1 MIIFRLPIRGEYD
14 SITRPVSLGILKDIK
29 DTLYLNPDIRTK
41 LYNQIEDFH
50 TMYQTGP
57 LGLTENAP
65 KMEEIKF
72 SVEEETNTETL
83 ITTSTNYIDYKPIL
97 HDTDV
102 NAYIKPIYV
111 ETIIKFSIKY
121 KSRSKTNVT
130 NFINMLRLSAA
141 ETNFLKFHNIEYM
154 FYLQPEI
161 LELFL
166 DISRLKHN
174 VTKDNTNYE
183 DYLIKFSDGRLS
195 IVGGLDGNTAN
206 MNIVAKEKQRDVVG
220 YFESD
225 MIETKGE
232 YNSEENNWIAD
243 FTYTLKYNKPTALV
257 IGYPVL
263 IYNQLL
269 PEKYIIMQDN
279 LGDSGKLNY
288 KTTYTNSWFSPFHNT
303 NILNKEL
310 NKLNFKGTF
319 LNIPNFDN
327 FIPHVKIPYYTS
339 VFSVLVAISEDDRR
353 SLLNL
358 KDLSDYQL
366 NQDILNCLLNGEWK
380 YICQRYKSMF
390 YLTLYE
396 NDKLMLDGILDID
409 ADLNV
414 FATIDLDLT
423 KTYRVVFNIL
433 TDLSAADKSIMDR
446 MKHCN
451 KVYLTMLQ
459 ALSIK
464 PGKEG
469 IPLSKPDKITLYR
482 VSGSNAIPYTVM
494 IGTILAFPNKD
505 QR

>member
-1 MIIFRLPIRGEYD
+1 MIIFRLPIRGIYE
-14 SITRPVSLGILKDIK
+14 SITRPVSLSILKDIK
-29 DTLYLNPDIRTK
+29 DVLYLNPDIRTK

-50 TMYQTGP
+50 TMYQSGP

-65 KMEEIKF
+65 KLEEIKF
-72 SVEEETNTETL
+72 SVVEETNTDTL

-97 HDTDV
+97 HDKDV

-111 ETIIKFSIKY
+111 ESIIKFSIKY
-121 KSRSKTNVT
+121 KSRSKSNVT
-130 NFINMLRLSAA
+130 NFINMLRLSVA

-154 FYLQPEI
+154 FYLHPEI

-174 VTKDNTNYE
+174 VTKDNTTYE
-183 DYLIKFSDGRLS
+183 DYLIKHSDGRLS
-195 IVGGLDGNTAN
+195 IVGGLDGNVSN
-206 MNIVAKEKQRDVVG
+206 MNIVAKEKQRDVMG

-225 MIETKGE
+225 IIEVKEE
-232 YNSEENNWIAD
+232 YDSNENIWIAD

-257 IGYPVL
+257 IGYPIL

-269 PEKYIIMQDN
+269 PEKYIVMQDN

-288 KTTYTNSWFSPFHNT
+288 QTTYTNNWFSPFHNT
-303 NILNKEL
+303 NVLNKEL
-310 NKLNFKGTF
+310 NKLNFKGKF
-319 LNIPNFDN
+319 LNIPSFDS
-327 FIPHVKIPYYTS
+327 FIPKVNIPYYVA
-339 VFSVLVAISEDDRR
+339 VFSVLVSISEDDRR

-358 KDLSDYQL
+358 KDLMDYQL
-366 NQDILNCLLNGEWK
+366 NQDIINCLLNGEWK
-380 YICQRYKSMF
+380 YISKRYKSVF

-396 NDKLMLDGILDID
+396 NDKLMPDGILDID

-433 TDLSAADKSIMDR
+433 TDLSAGDKAILDR
-446 MKHCN
+446 MKHCT
-451 KVYLTMLQ
+451 KIYGTMLQ

-464 PGKEG
+464 VGKDG
-469 IPLSKPDKITLYR
+469 LPLGKPDKIMLYN
-482 VSGSNAIPYTVM
+482 SKGSNAVPYTVM
-494 IGTILAFPNKD
+494 IGTILAFAKKD
-505 QR
+505 I

>member
-65 KMEEIKF
+65 KLEEIKF
-72 SVEEETNTETL
+72 SVTEETNTETL
-83 ITTSTNYIDYKPIL
+83 ITTSTNYIDYKPVL

-111 ETIIKFSIKY
+111 ESIIKFSIKY
-121 KSRSKTNVT
+121 KSRSRTNVG

-141 ETNFLKFHNIEYM
+141 ETNFSKFHNIEYT
-154 FYLQPEI
+154 FYLPPEI

-183 DYLIKFSDGRLS
+183 DYLIKYSDGRLS
-195 IVGGLDGNTAN
+195 IVGGLDGNTNN
-206 MNIVAKEKQRDVVG
+206 MNIVVKEKQRDVIG

-225 MIETKGE
+225 IIEVKEE
-232 YNSEENNWIAD
+232 YDSNENIWIAD

-257 IGYPVL
+257 ISYPVL

-269 PEKYIIMQDN
+269 PEKYIVMQDN
-279 LGDSGKLNY
+279 LGDSGKMNY
-288 KTTYTNSWFSPFHNT
+288 PTTYMGNMFSPFHNT

-310 NKLNFKGTF
+310 NKLNFKGKF

-327 FIPHVKIPYYTS
+327 FIPTVTIPYYTA
-339 VFSVLVAISEDDRR
+339 VFSVLVAISEEDRR

-358 KDLSDYQL
+358 KDLMDYQL
-366 NQDILNCLLNGEWK
+366 NQDIINCLLNGEWK
-380 YICQRYKSMF
+380 YICQRYKSLF
-390 YLTLYE
+390 YITLYE
-396 NDKLMLDGILDID
+396 NDKLMPDGSITID
-409 ADLNV
+409 ADLNIV
-414 FATIDLDLT
+414 ATKDLDLT
-423 KTYRVVFNIL
+423 KTYRVVFYIL
-433 TDLSAADKSIMDR
+433 TDLSAGDKAILDR
-446 MKHCN
+446 MKHCLN
-451 KVYLTMLQ
+451 VYKTMLQ

-464 PGKEG
+464 VGKDG
-469 IPLSKPDKITLYR
+469 IPLSKPDKIMLYNAK
-482 VSGSNAIPYTVM
+482 GSNAIPYTVM
-494 IGTILAFPNKD
+494 IGTILAFSEKD
-505 QR
+505 L